1 VDSESLL
8 FRRGTVMIFRQLFD
22 SVSGTYTYLLASR
35 RGGEALIIDPVIE
48 KVDRYIQLVNELDL
62 KLVKAVDTHL
72 HADHITGL
80 GALRDRTHCIT
91 VMGEM
96 SKVDVVS
103 MRLAEGDK
111 LTIEGLAL
119 DAIYTPG
126 HTDDSYSFKM
136 QDRVFTGDTLLIRG
150 TGRTD
155 FQNGDPRAQYDS
167 IFNKLLKL
175 PDETMIFPAHDYKGE
190 TVSTIGEEKAFN
202 PRLQVKSIDQYV
214 DLMSNLNLPNP
225 KMMDVAVPAN
235 MRVGLAQEAIAQR
248 GWAVSAAKA
257 MTLLGEPDVALVDLR
272 ERTEREKHGIIA
284 GSLHAP
290 YPDLAANVR
299 PGGMLNEL
307 ARATGKRIVFYCA
320 FGERSAMAVQ
330 AAQDAGLASACH
342 IQGGIDA
349 WKKAGGSLVR

>member
-1 VDSESLL
+1 
-8 FRRGTVMIFRQLFD
+8 MIFRQLFD
-22 SVSGTYTYLLASR
+22 SVSSTYTYLLASR

-48 KVDRYIQLVNELDL
+48 KVERYLQLINELDL

-96 SKVDVVS
+96 SKADVVS
-103 MRLAEGDK
+103 MRLADGDK
-111 LTIEGLAL
+111 LTIEGVAL
-119 DAIYTPG
+119 DALYTPG
-126 HTDDSYSFKM
+126 HTDDSYSFLM
-136 QDRVFTGDTLLIRG
+136 NDRVFTGDTLLIRG

-155 FQNGDPRAQYDS
+155 FQNGDARAQYDS
-167 IFNKLLKL
+167 IFNRLLKL
-175 PDETMIFPAHDYKGE
+175 PDETLVYPAHDYKGD

-202 PRLQVKSIDQYV
+202 PRLQVKSIDEYV
-214 DLMSNLNLPNP
+214 ALMNSLNLPNP

-235 MRVGLAQEAIAQR
+235 MRVGFAQEAIAQR
-248 GWAVSAAKA
+248 GWAVSAADA
-257 MTLLGEPDVALVDLR
+257 IGLIGQPDIVLVDLR
-272 ERTEREKHGIIA
+272 ETAEREKNGVIP

-299 PGGMLNEL
+299 PGGMLHAL
-307 ARATGKRIVFYCA
+307 ATGKRLLFFCA

-330 AAQDAGLASACH
+330 AAQDAGIASARH
-342 IQGGIDA
+342 IHGGLDA
-349 WKKAGGSLVR
+349 WKKANGPLGR

>member
-1 VDSESLL
+1 
-8 FRRGTVMIFRQLFD
+8 MIFRQLFD

-48 KVDRYIQLVNELDL
+48 KVERYVQLITELDL

-80 GALRDRTHCIT
+80 GALRDHTHCIT
-91 VMGEM
+91 VMGEH

-103 MRLAEGDK
+103 MRIAEGDK

-119 DAIYTPG
+119 DVLYTPG
-126 HTDDSYSFKM
+126 HTDDSYSFRLP
-136 QDRVFTGDTLLIRG
+136 DRVFTGDTLLIRG

-175 PDETMIFPAHDYKGE
+175 PDDTLLFPAHDYRGE
-190 TVSTIGEEKAFN
+190 TSSTIGEEKAFN
-202 PRLQVKSIDQYV
+202 PRLQVKSVDAYV
-214 DLMSNLNLPNP
+214 ELMNKLNLPNP

-235 MRVGLAQEAIAQR
+235 MRVGFVQEAIAQR
-248 GWAVSAAKA
+248 GWAVTADDARS
-257 MTLLGEPDVALVDLR
+257 LLGQPNVVLIDLR
-272 ERTEREKHGIIA
+272 EKSEREKQGVIP

-290 YPDLAANVR
+290 YPDLGANVR
-299 PGGMLNEL
+299 RGGMLHEL
-307 ARATGKRIVFYCA
+307 ASATGKRMLVYCA

-330 AAQDAGLASACH
+330 AAQDSGMATACH
-342 IQGGIDA
+342 IHGGIDA
-349 WKKAGGSLVR
+349 WKKSNGPLAPS